1 MPKVG
6 LFSNHFYFSRLK
18 AGKWRALRY
27 AIDPKILGAP
37 KNKYVTEDSSEY
49 HRNNIE
55 NFPEHKKIMQ
65 KWISISAHR
74 HIEFEKIVKALDRH
88 KLDLKDLSPLKS
100 FSSKNS
106 SIDIADE
113 INKLNDL
120 YKSGI
125 LTKEEFDKAKN
136 KILN

>member
-1 MPKVG
+1 
-6 LFSNHFYFSRLK
+6 
-18 AGKWRALRY
+18 
-27 AIDPKILGAP
+27 
-37 KNKYVTEDSSEY
+37 
-49 HRNNIE
+49 
-55 NFPEHKKIMQ
+55 MQ